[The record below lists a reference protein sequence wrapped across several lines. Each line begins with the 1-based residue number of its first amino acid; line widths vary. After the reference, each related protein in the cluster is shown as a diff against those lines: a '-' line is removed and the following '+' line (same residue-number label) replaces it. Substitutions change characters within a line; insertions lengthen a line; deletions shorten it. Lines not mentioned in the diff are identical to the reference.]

1 MRWSLGSAG
10 LNVALSEIDLRGPVV
25 NCQTT
30 PSVSPSKWQLEH
42 DCQPSLE
49 SRSLVEAEPLGALSN
64 CPREPK
70 NIKAPTISASGREPA
85 PGRVA
90 VRTTRTTRSAR
101 RSTTEML
108 RDRTLSTHALVPAAL
123 MAMPCGLWPGSE
135 PAARS
140 M

>member
-10 LNVALSEIDLRGPVV
+10 LNVALSGIDLRGPVL

-30 PSVSPSKWQLEH
+30 PSVSPSKWQLEQ

-49 SRSLVEAEPLGALSN
+49 RRSLVEADPLAGLSN
-64 CPREPK
+64 WPREPK
-70 NIKAPTISASGREPA
+70 NISAPTVSSSGRVPRA
-85 PGRVA
+85 GRIA
-90 VRTTRTTRSAR
+90 VRTTRTTRSER

-108 RDRTLSTHALVPAAL
+108 RDSTLSTQALVPAAL
-123 MAMPCGLWPGSE
+123 MATPCGLWPGSE
-135 PAARS
+135 PADRS